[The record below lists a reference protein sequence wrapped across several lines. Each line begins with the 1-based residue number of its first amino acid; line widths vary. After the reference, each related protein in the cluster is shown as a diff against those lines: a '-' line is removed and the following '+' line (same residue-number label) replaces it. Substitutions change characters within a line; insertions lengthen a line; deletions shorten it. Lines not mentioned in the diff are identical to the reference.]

1 MRIAEDGAGARG
13 AVGWLAIIN
22 LTTFFACGKF
32 PVAAALVRENLYLL
46 TIVETPNRGSK
57 KTHSSVV
64 EEI

>member
-46 TIVETPNRGSK
+46 TIVETPNGSK
-57 KTHSSVV
+57 KTHASVV